1 MPALKLTYFN
11 LRARAEPARLILKQA
26 GVEFEDCRLPA
37 PWDDAAPWTAMKPT
51 TPFGVLPLL
60 CVDGTV
66 VSQSRT
72 IARYLAVENGLA
84 GTNALENA
92 QMDEI
97 VDALAD
103 ALDVQYAAYL
113 FEKDETK
120 KVELQKNF
128 NETTL
133 PTVIKNVERRLCE
146 RGGEW
151 LVGNRLSWADIWAY
165 HFFAELPDQTRVKAS
180 AKISCLVQRVANQP
194 NIKKWVESRPES
206 IC

>member
-37 PWDDAAPWTAMKPT
+37 PWDDAAPWTALKPV

-72 IARYLAVENGLA
+72 IARYLAHEHGLA
-84 GTNALENA
+84 GANALENA

-103 ALDVQYAAYL
+103 AIDAQYAAYL

-120 KVELQKNF
+120 KAQLQKDF
-128 NETTL
+128 NEKTL
-133 PTVIKNVERRLCE
+133 PPLIKNIERRLTE
-146 RGGEW
+146 RGGEY
-151 LVGNRLSWADIWAY
+151 LVGGKLSWADICVY
-165 HFFAELPDQTRVKAS
+165 HFATELPDQTQVKAS
-180 AKISCLVQRVANQP
+180 CKVSGLVQRVGNQP
-194 NIKKWVESRPES
+194 NIKKWVDSRPET